1 MSEFNLQG
9 ISPAQ
14 MRDEANARAQAA
26 RMRSKDPL
34 AFTLILGGREVPV
47 VAGHLTRSIDNVADQ
62 WTAELPWTPGADPD
76 LDRLVHYRSFA
87 DSRVYL
93 GASLQNSGRLY
104 NVENELLAKNG
115 GRVKRLEGAS
125 YTADLVDSS
134 VSMDAMNHGLN
145 PESPMSV
152 GQWVGGS
159 VWNFCNTVIPPLGL
173 DAPTTDLPRPGDTAE
188 QREFYVKVFQIIDM
202 QLTETYAQVITRLAF
217 QRGMLV
223 TSTVNGNLFLTSP
236 NQNQEPVCTL
246 REGDPVVTSWKL
258 KISGR
263 ELWFNYIVYSESGYG
278 AMLLDSSSD
287 SNVPTTR
294 QLAIVATL
302 TDIGGLKQTSRYK
315 RNQQIVKALTF
326 SLPVASWYT
335 PKGVLWQPNQLV
347 TVESETLE
355 IPQGFTF
362 LIRSVDFDYTK
373 AGCTA
378 VLHLI
383 PPDAYS
389 LEESPTYFGIWQE

>member
-1 MSEFNLQG
+1 MSSIAETSPTLAANLLA
-9 ISPAQ
+9 SAKADAQ
-14 MRDEANARAQAA
+14 RA

-34 AFTLILGGREVPV
+34 AFTLILNGREVPV

-62 WTAELPWTPGADPD
+62 WTAEISWTPGADPD
-76 LDRLVHYRSFA
+76 LDKAVRFRSYA

-104 NVENELLAKNG
+104 NVENELTKS
-115 GRVKRLEGAS
+115 GRTKRLEGAS

-134 VSMDAMNHGLN
+134 VSMDAMQHGLN
-145 PESPMSV
+145 PNTATTMNA
-152 GQWVGGS
+152 WIGGS
-159 VWNFCNTVIPPLGL
+159 VWNWCKASLPPGFEVK
-173 DAPTTDLPRPGDTAE
+173 TDLGDPGA
-188 QREFYVKVFQIIDM
+188 FYVKPFQLIDM

-223 TSTVNGNLFLTSP
+223 NSDINGNLFLTQP
-236 NQNQEPVCTL
+236 NQKQEPLCTL
-246 REGDPVVTSWKL
+246 REGDEIVIAWKL

-263 ELWFNYIVYSESGYG
+263 ELWYDYIVYSESGYG
-278 AMLLDSSSD
+278 AIQLDSSND

-326 SLPVASWYT
+326 SLPISGWYT
-335 PKGVLWQPNQLV
+335 PKGALWQPNKLV
-347 TVESETLE
+347 TVVSETLE
-355 IPQGFTF
+355 IPKGFTF

-378 VLHLI
+378 ILHLI

-389 LEESPTYFGIWQE
+389 LEESPNYFGIWQE